1 MIGQQ
6 ADQIARKII
15 EEGGYG
21 DNFGHE
27 LGHSL
32 GIELHEYPRLS
43 KTSEEVLKPG
53 MVITDEPGIYLQ
65 NWGGV
70 RIEDDLV
77 VTEDGCKSLNRSSKE
92 LIII

>member
-6 ADQIARKII
+6 ADQIAREII